1 MTELNSANIY
11 ASAIKL
17 QVFVIAKF
25 DDFNRLRDLLQDM
38 AMQYKTKVMFIYV
51 DVADD
56 NIAKPFLTLFGIEA
70 NQSTDPIVRT
80 KNIHTYITK

>member
-1 MTELNSANIY
+1 
-11 ASAIKL
+11 
-17 QVFVIAKF
+17 
-25 DDFNRLRDLLQDM
+25 
-38 AMQYKTKVMFIYV
+38 MFIYV